1 MAKLEFFN
9 NSKALVVKMSEEIDH
24 HSCGILKDKLD
35 VAISLSK
42 IDKLI
47 FDFTG
52 VNFMD
57 SSGIGMI
64 MGRYKSI
71 QKNSGKIAVIGVKPT
86 VKKIIQMSGL
96 YKIIEEYDNLD
107 IAMKKL
113 DFV

>member
-1 MAKLEFFN
+1 MADLEFFK
-9 NSKALVVKMSEEIDH
+9 NSKALVVKVNEEIDH
-24 HSCGILKDKLD
+24 HTCNKLKDKLD
-35 VAISLSK
+35 LAISLSK

-71 QKNSGKIAVIGVKPT
+71 QKNSGKIAITGMQPT
-86 VKKIIQMSGL
+86 IKKIVKMSGL
-96 YKIIEEYDNLD
+96 YKILEEYDNLD
-107 IAMKKL
+107 LALNKL
-113 DFV
+113 NIV

>member
-9 NSKALVVKMSEEIDH
+9 NSKTLVVKINEEIDH
-24 HSCGILKDKLD
+24 HSCNVLKDKLD
-35 VAISLSK
+35 VAINLSK

-71 QKNSGKIAVIGVKPT
+71 QRNSGKIAITGLQPT
-86 VKKIIQMSGL
+86 VKKIVQMSGL
-96 YKIIEEYDNLD
+96 HKILEEYDNLD
-107 IAMKKL
+107 IAMNKL
-113 DFV
+113 NVV

>member
-9 NSKALVVKMSEEIDH
+9 NSKALVVKINEEIDH
-24 HSCGILKDKLD
+24 HSCSVLKDKLD
-35 VAISLSK
+35 VAINLSK

-71 QKNSGKIAVIGVKPT
+71 QKNSGKVAITGLQPT
-86 VKKIIQMSGL
+86 VKKIVQMSGL
-96 YKIIEEYDNLD
+96 HKILEEYDNLD
-107 IAMKKL
+107 TAL
-113 DFV
+113 NRLNVV